1 MTIRPVKATVTT
13 SVLALLAA
21 CRVHRAPA
29 EDSVDTG
36 NDAEQDTTAP
46 SDEIDSDAG
55 LTVEPGL
62 ASCEFNQEASDQQTD
77 GPADYSGDTLDT
89 AELRETEDAYEV
101 TMTGD
106 FFNPDTLLTD
116 QGQVS
121 FIIELQGEG
130 VDELAELE
138 TSYESGEV
146 IFSGIRTN
154 EDEIEQD
161 TSPEIAEGTFSA
173 TYPKEADA
181 LAEVDPATWVVRVEY
196 DEGIPDEANPDEST
210 RPVTFNCGD
219 GSPLTWE
226 PLQAE

>member
-1 MTIRPVKATVTT
+1 MTTRRVKATVTT
-13 SVLALLAA
+13 SMLALLALA
-21 CRVHRAPA
+21 GCTAPA

-36 NDAEQDTTAP
+36 EDAEQDTMAP
-46 SDEIDSDAG
+46 SDDIDSDAG
-55 LTVEPGL
+55 GTVEPGL
-62 ASCEFNQEASDQQTD
+62 ARCEFNPEPSAQQTD

-106 FFNPDTLLTD
+106 FFNPDTLLTER
-116 QGQVS
+116 GQVS
-121 FIIELQGEG
+121 FIIELQGEA
-130 VDELAELE
+130 VDDLAELE
-138 TSYESGEV
+138 TTYEAGDMTFTGV
-146 IFSGIRTN
+146 RTN

-161 TSPEIAEGTFSA
+161 TSPELEDGTFNA
-173 TYPKEADA
+173 TYPKDDAA
-181 LAEVDPATWVVRVEY
+181 LAEVNPATWVVRVEY
-196 DEGIPDEANPDEST
+196 DEGITDEANPDEST

>member
-1 MTIRPVKATVTT
+1 MTIRLVKATVTT
-13 SVLALLAA
+13 SVLALLTLAG
-21 CRVHRAPA
+21 CSEPA

-36 NDAEQDTTAP
+36 DETEQDTMAP

-62 ASCEFNQEASDQQTD
+62 ASCEFNQEASDQQTA
-77 GPADYSGDTLDT
+77 GPADYSGETLDT

-106 FFNPDTLLTD
+106 FFNPETLLTD

-121 FIIELQGEG
+121 FIVELQGEA
-130 VDELAELE
+130 VDDLAELD
-138 TSYESGEV
+138 TSYEAGEV
-146 IFSGIRTN
+146 TFSGVRTN
-154 EDEIEQD
+154 EDETAQD
-161 TSPEIAEGTFSA
+161 TSPVLEDGTFSA
-173 TYPKEADA
+173 TYPKEADV
-181 LAEVDPATWVVRVEY
+181 LVEMDPATWVVRVEY
-196 DEGIPDEANPDEST
+196 DEGIPDESNPDEST

-219 GSPLTWE
+219 GSPLAWE